1 MKAKIEMVIA
11 FFKSKF
17 FWRLL
22 LLIALL
28 GFIVVGF
35 NISYDK
41 NTGKFSCT
49 KSEIDMHKIK
59 GGQDA
64 K

>member
-1 MKAKIEMVIA
+1 MKAKIEIIIS
-11 FFKSKF
+11 FLKSKF
-17 FWRLL
+17 FWRLIL
-22 LLIALL
+22 LFALL
-28 GFIVVGF
+28 GFIVTGF
-35 NISYDK
+35 SISY
-41 NTGKFSCT
+41 GKFACT